1 MNIES
6 RIYTMK
12 DFWFTIARSLF
23 NDMKRSD
30 YLVFLSS
37 SISRGRRRGCC
48 KASAKYVACP
58 L

>member
-6 RIYTMK
+6 RIYTMN

-30 YLVFLSS
+30 YLVFLSP

-48 KASAKYVACP
+48 KVSARYVACP